1 MAPFD
6 LNYMPEKTGKV
17 FARLAV
23 APFMSKFTLIGGTAL
38 SIQIKHRLSEDLDF
52 IADEPEINK
61 TSIKRNIAKNF
72 TNYRLIKEDENY
84 QLDFIIEGIRVTFFS
99 AGAIMIPFEIKP
111 LAKRFKKLN
120 IAPPDVIAV
129 LKLSAISQRNTFRDY
144 YDLYFLAKYHY
155 SLQKIIE
162 DTKRLVPTLSPVT
175 YTETLIYTSD
185 IEEDSIA
192 DHLSPAEMV
201 TKEDIAGFF
210 TRELKKIKETL

>member
-1 MAPFD
+1 MVPFD

-17 FARLAV
+17 FTRLAA
-23 APFMSKFTLIGGTAL
+23 APFMSKYTLIGGTAL

-52 IADEPEINK
+52 ILDESEINK
-61 TSIKRNIAKNF
+61 TSIKRNIARNF

-84 QLDFIIEGIRVTFFS
+84 QLDFIIGGIRVTFFS

-111 LAKRFKKLN
+111 LAKNFKKLN

-144 YDLYFLAKYHY
+144 YDLYILAKYHY
-155 SLQKIIE
+155 SLEKIIE
-162 DTKRLVPTLSPVT
+162 NTKRLVPTLSPVT
-175 YTETLIYTSD
+175 YTETLIFTSD

-192 DHLSPAEMV
+192 DHLSPVEIV
-201 TKEDIAGFF
+201 TKEEIAEFF
-210 TRELKKIKETL
+210 TGELKRIKESL